1 VHRYV
6 LNRLLQMLVTL
17 VAVSLIAFVATSVLG
32 DPSYFVLGDNATPQ
46 AVAQYRKENGLD
58 RPAWEQYFTFLG
70 GMARGDMGQSFHYR
84 APAAEVV
91 AARLPATITLGL
103 ASLGL
108 AVFLGIPLGTL
119 AALRRG
125 GNTDRVITF
134 VAQVGQAIPGF
145 FLGLLLIIF
154 FAVNLHILPTG
165 GTGDWRNLVLP
176 SVTLGAFL
184 LTLIVRITRS
194 SVIDALGQDYV
205 RTARAKGLREY
216 TTISRHVMR
225 NVLIAMITVIGLQTS
240 VLFSG
245 AVVTETIF
253 GWPGVGRL
261 VAESVLARDF
271 PIVRAAVMIIASA
284 VVLVNL
290 FVDVLYGFIDPRIK
304 LG

>member
-17 VAVSLIAFVATSVLG
+17 LAVSVIAFVATSVLG
-32 DPSYFVLGDNATPQ
+32 DPSYFVLGENATPQ
-46 AVAQYRKENGLD
+46 AVAQYRAANGFD

-70 GMARGDMGQSFHYR
+70 GLARGDMGQSFHYR

-91 AARLPATITLGL
+91 GARLPSTITLG
-103 ASLGL
+103 AAALGL
-108 AVFLGIPLGTL
+108 AVFVGIPLGTL

-125 GNTDRVITF
+125 GNTDRMITF

-154 FAVNLHILPTG
+154 FAVNLRILPTG

-176 SVTLGAFL
+176 AVTLGAFL

-216 TTISRHVMR
+216 TTVSRHVMR

-271 PIVRAAVMIIASA
+271 PVVRAAVMIIASA

-290 FVDVLYGFIDPRIK
+290 FVDLLYGFIDPRIK
-304 LG
+304 LA

>member
-17 VAVSLIAFVATSVLG
+17 LAVSAIAFVATSVLG

-46 AVAQYRKENGLD
+46 AVAQYRAQNGLD

-91 AARLPATITLGL
+91 AARLPATITLG
-103 ASLGL
+103 AAALGL
-108 AVFLGIPLGTL
+108 AVFIGIPLGTL

-125 GNTDRVITF
+125 GNTDRAITF

-154 FAVNLHILPTG
+154 FAVNLRILPTG

-176 SVTLGAFL
+176 AVTLGAFL

-216 TTISRHVMR
+216 TTVSRHVMR

>member
-1 VHRYV
+1 
-6 LNRLLQMLVTL
+6 MLVTL
-17 VAVSLIAFVATSVLG
+17 LAVSAIAFVATSVLG

-46 AVAQYRKENGLD
+46 AVAQYRAQNGLD

-91 AARLPATITLGL
+91 AARLPATITLG
-103 ASLGL
+103 AAALGL
-108 AVFLGIPLGTL
+108 AVFIGIPLGTL

-125 GNTDRVITF
+125 GNTDRAITF

-154 FAVNLHILPTG
+154 FAVNLRILPTG

-176 SVTLGAFL
+176 AVTLGAFL

-216 TTISRHVMR
+216 TTVSRHVMR

>member
-6 LNRLLQMLVTL
+6 LSRLLQMLVTL
-17 VAVSLIAFVATSVLG
+17 LAVSLIAFIATSVLG
-32 DPSYFVLGDNATPQ
+32 DPSYFVLGDNATPE
-46 AVAQYRKENGLD
+46 AVAQYRAANGLD
-58 RPAWEQYFTFLG
+58 RPAWEQYLTFLG
-70 GMARGDMGQSFHYR
+70 GLVRGDMGQSFHYR

-91 AARLPATITLGL
+91 GARLPSTITLG
-103 ASLGL
+103 AAALGL
-108 AVFLGIPLGTL
+108 AVFVGIPLGTL

-154 FAVNLHILPTG
+154 FAVNLRILPTG
-165 GTGDWRNLVLP
+165 GTGDWRHLVLP

-216 TTISRHVMR
+216 TTVSRHVMR

-271 PIVRAAVMIIASA
+271 PVVRAAVMIIASA

-290 FVDVLYGFIDPRIK
+290 FVDLLYGFIDPRIK

>member
-17 VAVSLIAFVATSVLG
+17 LAVSVIAFVATSVLG

-46 AVAQYRKENGLD
+46 AVAEYRAKNGLD

-70 GMARGDMGQSFHYR
+70 GLARGDMGQSFHYR

-91 AARLPATITLGL
+91 GARLPATITLG
-103 ASLGL
+103 AAALGL
-108 AVFLGIPLGTL
+108 AVFIGIPLGTL

-145 FLGLLLIIF
+145 FLGLLLIIV
-154 FAVNLHILPTG
+154 FAVNLRILPTG

-176 SVTLGAFL
+176 AITLGAFL

-216 TTISRHVMR
+216 TTVSRHVMR

>member
-1 VHRYV
+1 
-6 LNRLLQMLVTL
+6 
-17 VAVSLIAFVATSVLG
+17 
-32 DPSYFVLGDNATPQ
+32 
-46 AVAQYRKENGLD
+46 
-58 RPAWEQYFTFLG
+58 
-70 GMARGDMGQSFHYR
+70 
-84 APAAEVV
+84 
-91 AARLPATITLGL
+91 
-103 ASLGL
+103 
-108 AVFLGIPLGTL
+108 
-119 AALRRG
+119 
-125 GNTDRVITF
+125 
-134 VAQVGQAIPGF
+134 VGQAIPGF
-145 FLGLLLIIF
+145 FLGLLLIIV
-154 FAVNLHILPTG
+154 FAVNLRILPTG

-176 SVTLGAFL
+176 AITLGAFL

-216 TTISRHVMR
+216 TTVSRHVMR

>member
-1 VHRYV
+1 
-6 LNRLLQMLVTL
+6 MLVTL
-17 VAVSLIAFVATSVLG
+17 LAVSLIAFIATSVLG

-46 AVAQYRKENGLD
+46 AVAQYRAANGFD

-70 GMARGDMGQSFHYR
+70 GLARGDMGQSFHYR

-91 AARLPATITLGL
+91 GARLPSTITLG
-103 ASLGL
+103 AAALGL
-108 AVFLGIPLGTL
+108 AVFVGIPLGTL

-154 FAVNLHILPTG
+154 FAVNLRILPTG

-176 SVTLGAFL
+176 AVTLGAFL

-216 TTISRHVMR
+216 TTVSRHVMR

-271 PIVRAAVMIIASA
+271 PVVRAAVMIIASA

-290 FVDVLYGFIDPRIK
+290 FVDLLYGFIDPRIK
-304 LG
+304 LA

>member
-6 LNRLLQMLVTL
+6 LSRLLQMLVTL
-17 VAVSLIAFVATSVLG
+17 LAVSLIAFIATSVLG

-46 AVAQYRKENGLD
+46 AVAQYRTANGFD

-70 GMARGDMGQSFHYR
+70 GLARGDMGQSFHYR

-91 AARLPATITLGL
+91 GARLPSTITLG
-103 ASLGL
+103 AAALGL
-108 AVFLGIPLGTL
+108 AVFVGIPLGTL

-154 FAVNLHILPTG
+154 FAVNLRILPTG

-176 SVTLGAFL
+176 AVTLGAFL

-216 TTISRHVMR
+216 TTVSRHVMR

-271 PIVRAAVMIIASA
+271 PVVRAAVMIIASA

-290 FVDVLYGFIDPRIK
+290 FVDLLYGFIDPRIK
-304 LG
+304 LA